1 MTTNDDSD
9 FDLGVPSEAEM
20 FRHQCDMLIDELNDC
35 WDLLRNSRQHVVK
48 LVALNDRLAKE
59 LTTLK
64 AQHEKTRWE
73 LSAMNLKSGLVAG
86 RRLVPG
92 DNVHTGY
99 GEKQS

>member
-9 FDLGVPSEAEM
+9 FDLGVPSEVEM

-35 WDLLRNSRQHVVK
+35 WCLLRNSRQHVVK

-64 AQHEKTRWE
+64 AQHEKVRWA
-73 LSAMNLKSGLVAG
+73 LSDKLLAEGLEAG

-92 DNVHTGY
+92 SNIHTGY